1 MVSTSD
7 FDSDNS
13 CSNQFA
19 PAKIKE
25 GKIMIQRLSTEEK
38 LNADKII
45 QKLCDE
51 INDKRL
57 ILSNFRKDFKYCKG
71 YEFYNEKIFL
81 FKRDIK
87 SIRNKI
93 KKVASFI
100 YTRDKNKDT
109 SMYFT
114 RSDMYKLFGK
124 QKWELNKDEI
134 REYNRIKKQE
144 SRKKAKDKLKKDVH
158 F

>member
-7 FDSDNS
+7 FDSDNN

-19 PAKIKE
+19 PANIKE

-38 LNADKII
+38 LNADII
-45 QKLCDE
+45 KKALDE
-51 INDKRL
+51 DIKDKCVFL
-57 ILSNFRKDFKYCKG
+57 NDFKKRFNYCKRS
-71 YEFYNEKIFL
+71 EFYNEKILL
-81 FKRDIK
+81 FKREINTLRCK
-87 SIRNKI
+87 RR
-93 KKVASFI
+93 KVASFI
-100 YTRDKNKDT
+100 FTRDKNKDT

-114 RSDMYKLFGK
+114 RSDMYKIFGK
-124 QKWELNKDEI
+124 QKQELSKDEI